1 MLSRVHPSSI
11 NEGLSAINTKQMDKR
26 TVRNKPFTKLNLT
39 FLLLCYGIFAMGQ
52 SQEYSFSGS
61 VTDSNNGE
69 PIPGVS
75 VFLEG
80 TTVGAVSDFDGNY
93 AFEVTVEPGAYT
105 LVASYLGYSTKRVP
119 LSLSDDMEIV
129 TDIVLIEDLLSLD
142 EVVVTGNTV
151 GVNKRTLG
159 NAISS
164 VKSKDLVDNGAIAV
178 DQAISGKVTGALVQ
192 QNSGDPAGGISIRLR
207 GPSTVLGN
215 SDPLYIVDGIIISN
229 SSNQLVDLGGNAQN
243 RLADLNPNDVERI
256 EIIKGAAAAAV
267 YGSRASNGVVQ
278 IFTKKGK
285 SGKPRFSFSTNA
297 RVNELR
303 KEIDYNTT
311 PLAWV
316 DPFDRNNLETVPV
329 TRYNLQEDFFGSGF
343 GLENYLSMNGG
354 TENTSYFL
362 SASHLDNG
370 GIIRNTDFQRVGF
383 KANLTQKAFE
393 WLTVNAGLNYV
404 RSTSNDIPNG
414 GINSAYGAIT
424 GFVFSDNSV
433 NPNPNESGVY
443 PVTSLLVPRTNPLEA
458 VERFDFGQKVNR
470 FITSVGLDAK
480 ISEKLSAGYTLG
492 LDYFNQSATAFI
504 PINNTSPN
512 GNGFARRSDINNFQ
526 YNSDLNLTY
535 KTDLSDAI
543 NSTTTLGGSW
553 QYEEFDRIGINADGL
568 PPIVETATSGSIV
581 EQGESRSQISYWGS
595 FIQQSFSFS
604 DKLYING
611 AARLDGASTF
621 GEDERNQLYAKASI
635 SYIPSEEDF
644 WQDTFGDTFSTFK
657 LRGSWGQAGNLT
669 ALSAFQRFTVLN
681 PLSINGSPGLVP
693 STQQGDLDIAPERQ
707 EELEFGFDAGFF
719 NNRLGIEFTY
729 YKQDVSDL
737 LLPRELSPSTGF
749 ASRIENV
756 GNLENKGLELLVKGS
771 PITTDDF
778 SWDITATYSSNENTV
793 TDVAGG
799 GQFALAGSF
808 ATNYVIEGEPL
819 GVFYR
824 QFYARDAD
832 GSISLDENG
841 YPFAGVTEDGET
853 SKVIGDPNPEWFGS
867 LINEFS
873 YKNLSLRVQFDAV
886 QGFDIFNWNRRLLDN
901 VIFGGGSNV
910 GEELLGNRPKGFGG
924 AQAGIFEEFVEDGSF
939 VKLRELALSYVLQ
952 SPFESIDNIKIS
964 LIGRNL
970 FSWDDYSGW
979 DPEINTAGQSNGVR
993 GFDFAGVPIPRTYQI
1008 GLNINF

>member
-1 MLSRVHPSSI
+1 MKKSSFRKGKTI
-11 NEGLSAINTKQMDKR
+11 CIPILFMVLVCSG
-26 TVRNKPFTKLNLT
+26 
-39 FLLLCYGIFAMGQ
+39 FAFGQ
-52 SQEYSFSGS
+52 AQEYSFSGNVS
-61 VTDSNNGE
+61 DNNDGS

-80 TTVGAVSDFDGNY
+80 TTYGGVTDFDGNY
-93 AFEVTVEPGAYT
+93 TFKTTLEQRKYV
-105 LVASYLGYSTKRVP
+105 LVASYLGYSTKRT
-119 LSLSDDMEIV
+119 SITTGSSDEII
-129 TDIVLIEDLLSLD
+129 TDITLSEDLLSLD

-164 VKSKDLVDNGAIAV
+164 VKAEDLVNNGATAV
-178 DQAISGKVTGALVQ
+178 DQAISGKTTGALVQ

-207 GPSTVLGN
+207 GPSTVLGS

-256 EIIKGAAAAAV
+256 EIIKGAAAAAI

-278 IFTKKGK
+278 IFTKRGK
-285 SGKPRFSFSTNA
+285 SGEPRFNFSTNV

-303 KEIDYNTT
+303 KKIDYNTV
-311 PLAWV
+311 PLAWEN
-316 DPFDRNNLETVPV
+316 PFDRQDLATVPV
-329 TRYNLQEDFFGSGF
+329 TRFDLQEDFFSSGF
-343 GLENYLSMNGG
+343 GIENYLSMNGG
-354 TENTSYFL
+354 NDKTSYFL
-362 SASHLDNG
+362 SASHLDNE
-370 GIIRNTDFQRVGF
+370 GIIKNTDFRRIGF
-383 KANLTQKAFE
+383 KANLTQKAFD

-404 RSTSNDIPNG
+404 RSQSNDIPNG

-433 NPNPNESGVY
+433 SPYPNESGVY

-458 VERFDFGQKVNR
+458 VDRFDFGQKVNR
-470 FITSVGLDAK
+470 FITSVAFDAQ
-480 ISEKLSAGYTLG
+480 ISEKLTASYTLG

-526 YNSDLNLTY
+526 YNSDLNLSY
-535 KTDLSDAI
+535 RTDVSESI
-543 NSTTTLGGSW
+543 SSTTTLGGSW
-553 QYEEFDRIGINADGL
+553 QYEEFDRIGISADGL
-568 PPIVETATSGSIV
+568 PPIVETAESGSILA
-581 EQGESRSQISYWGS
+581 QGESRSQISYWGS
-595 FIQQSFSFS
+595 FLQQSFSFKN
-604 DKLYING
+604 KLYVNG
-611 AARLDGASTF
+611 AVRVDGASTF
-621 GEDERNQLYAKASI
+621 GEDERNQLYAKASL
-635 SYIPSEEDF
+635 SYIVSEEDF
-644 WQDTFGDTFSTFK
+644 WQNTFGDTFSTFK

-669 ALSAFQRFTVLN
+669 ALSAFQRFTLYS
-681 PLSINGSPGLVP
+681 PSAINGSPSLIP
-693 STQQGDLDIAPERQ
+693 NTQQGDLEIAPERQ
-707 EELEFGFDAGFF
+707 EEIEFGFDAGFF
-719 NNRLGIEFTY
+719 SNRLGIEFTY

-756 GNLENKGLELLVKGS
+756 GNLENTGLELLIKGS
-771 PITTDDF
+771 PVKSDNF
-778 SWDITATYSSNENTV
+778 SWDVTATYSKNENVV
-793 TDVAGG
+793 TSVAGG
-799 GQFALAGSF
+799 GQFALASSF

-841 YPFAGVTEDGET
+841 YPFAGTTDDGET

-873 YKNLSLRVQFDAV
+873 YKDLSLRVQFDAV
-886 QGFDIFNWNRRLLDN
+886 QGYDVFNWNRRLLDN

-939 VKLRELALSYVLQ
+939 VKLRELALSYNIKE
-952 SPFESIDNIKIS
+952 PFEGIDNLKLS

-970 FSWDDYSGW
+970 VSWDDYSGW

-993 GFDFAGVPIPRTYQI
+993 GFDFAGVPIPRTFQF
-1008 GLNINF
+1008 GLNFNF

>member
-1 MLSRVHPSSI
+1 MKKRSLSKKNVGIGLILLML
-11 NEGLSAINTKQMDKR
+11 
-26 TVRNKPFTKLNLT
+26 
-39 FLLLCYGIFAMGQ
+39 FACTTLVYGQ
-52 SQEYSFSGS
+52 SIEYNFTGN
-61 VTDSNNGE
+61 VTDGGLE
-69 PIPGVS
+69 GTIPGVS
-75 VFLEG
+75 IFLDN
-80 TTVGAVSDFDGNY
+80 TTYGGVSDFDGNY
-93 AFEVTVEPGAYT
+93 NFKANLEPGEYT
-105 LVASYLGYSTKRVP
+105 LIASYLGYSTKRITITLASSNEVN
-119 LSLSDDMEIV
+119 
-129 TDIVLIEDLLSLD
+129 TDIALSEDLLSLD

-164 VKSKDLVDNGAIAV
+164 IKSEDLVNNGATAV
-178 DQAISGKVTGALVQ
+178 DQAISGKITGALVQ

-207 GPSTVLGN
+207 GPSTVLGS

-243 RLADLNPNDVERI
+243 RLSDLNPNDVERI

-278 IFTKKGK
+278 IFTKRGK
-285 SGKPRFSFSTNA
+285 AGKPRFSFSTNV

-303 KEIDYNTT
+303 KKIDYNTV
-311 PLAWV
+311 PLAWE
-316 DPFDRNNLETVPV
+316 DPFDRANLNTVPV
-329 TRYNLQEDFFGSGF
+329 TRYDLQDDFFESAF
-343 GLENYLSMNGG
+343 GIENYISMSGG
-354 TENTSYFL
+354 SDKTSYFL
-362 SASHLDNG
+362 STSHLDNE
-370 GIIRNTDFQRVGF
+370 GIIKNTDYQRVGF

-393 WLTVNAGLNYV
+393 WLTINAGLNYV
-404 RSTSNDIPNG
+404 RSQSNDIPNG

-433 NPNPNESGVY
+433 SPFPNESGVY

-458 VERFDFGQKVNR
+458 VDRFDFGQKVNR
-470 FITSVGLDAK
+470 FITSVALDAK
-480 ISEKLSAGYTLG
+480 ISDRLTASYTLG

-526 YNSDLNLTY
+526 YNSDLNLSY
-535 KTDLSDAI
+535 KVDLNELIS
-543 NSTTTLGGSW
+543 STTTVGGSW
-553 QYEEFDRIGINADGL
+553 QYEEFDRVGISADGL
-568 PPIVETATSGSIV
+568 PPIVETAESGSILA
-581 EQGESRSQISYWGS
+581 QGESRSQISYWGS
-595 FIQQSFSFS
+595 FIQQSFSFKN
-604 DKLYING
+604 KLYVNG
-611 AARLDGASTF
+611 AVRVDGASTF
-621 GEDERNQLYAKASI
+621 GEDQRNQLYAKASI
-635 SYIPSEEDF
+635 SYIVSEEEF
-644 WQDTFGDTFSTFK
+644 WENTFGDAFSTFK

-669 ALSAFQRFTVLN
+669 ALSAFQRFTLYD
-681 PLSINGSPGLVP
+681 PSAINGSPSLIP
-693 STQQGDLDIAPERQ
+693 NTQQGDLDIAPERQ
-707 EELEFGFDAGFF
+707 EEIEFGFDAGFL

-756 GNLENKGLELLVKGS
+756 GNLENKGLELLIKGS
-771 PITTDDF
+771 PIKSSDF
-778 SWDITATYSSNENTV
+778 SWNVTATYSKNENVV
-793 TDVAGG
+793 TSVAGG

-819 GVFYR
+819 GVFFR
-824 QFYARDAD
+824 QFYAREAD
-832 GSISLDENG
+832 GSISLDADG
-841 YPFAGVTEDGET
+841 YPFRGTTEGGQS

-873 YKNLSLRVQFDAV
+873 YKNFDLRIQFDAV
-886 QGFDIFNWNRRLLDN
+886 QGFDVFNWNRRLLDN

-910 GEELLGNRPKGFGG
+910 GQELSGNRPKGFGG

-939 VKLRELALSYVLQ
+939 VKLRELALSYNIKE
-952 SPFESIDNIKIS
+952 PFEAIDNIKIS

-970 FSWDDYSGW
+970 ISWDDYSGW

-993 GFDFAGVPIPRTYQI
+993 GFDFAGVPIPRTYQL
-1008 GLNINF
+1008 GVNINF